1 MENLVP
7 ALFVIGI
14 ISTLSP
20 MITRIP
26 IGFRLPIVV
35 VEILLGII
43 VGPHVLGWVPAAPE
57 LKFFGYLGMVFLF
70 FMAGAELKEHPV
82 SGRFLWLGTAGW
94 IVSFAVAMAI
104 SFGLY
109 FTGTVEAPLFVAV
122 ALTTTAM
129 GALIPIMRDA
139 GELTTSFGKY
149 VLGAGALGELG
160 PIVAIPLIHTRHFEI
175 SDQLILMLGFVIL
188 AVVSIYSAT
197 KVRHNAVFRFLT
209 TWLQSSSQFA
219 VRVSILI
226 LVGMVVLAAEFGLDV
241 VLGSFTAGLVVALM
255 SKGAHGEVLMNRLRA
270 VSYGFLVP
278 AFFVTTGIFF
288 DLGALIANPW
298 SFLLLPMY
306 LGLMFAIRG
315 LAILPVYRK
324 DLTKEDRAP
333 FALMSA
339 TALPL
344 VVVVTDIGLETGRMR
359 PDTAAAL
366 VGAAV
371 VTVLVFPIL
380 ALAKR
385 QHTSIRDV
393 IDEVIPDHED
403 YTP

>member
-14 ISTLSP
+14 ISTVSP
-20 MITRIP
+20 LVARIP

-43 VGPHVLGWVPAAPE
+43 VGPHVLDWVPAVPE

-82 SGRFLWLGTAGW
+82 GGRFLWLGTFSW
-94 IVSFAVAMAI
+94 VLSFAVALLL
-104 SFGLY
+104 SWGLY
-109 FTGTVEAPLFVAV
+109 AIDVIEAPLFVAV
-122 ALTTTAM
+122 ALTTTAI

-139 GELTTSFGKY
+139 QELPTTFGKY

-160 PIVAIPLIHTRHFEI
+160 PIVAIPLIHTRHFEV
-175 SDQLILMLGFVIL
+175 SEQVILMIGFVIL
-188 AVVSIYSAT
+188 AVSSVYSAT
-197 KVRHNAVFRFLT
+197 RVRGIFIFRFLS

-241 VLGSFTAGLVVALM
+241 VLGSFTAGLIVALM
-255 SKGAHGEVLMNRLRA
+255 SKGDHGQRLMHRLEA
-270 VSYGFLVP
+270 ISYGFLVP

-288 DLGALIANPW
+288 DLGALLAQPW
-298 SFLLLPMY
+298 TLLLVPMY
-306 LGLMFAIRG
+306 VLLMFSIRG
-315 LAILPVYRK
+315 LTLLPVYRK
-324 DLTKEDRAP
+324 DLPKEDWAP
-333 FALMSA
+333 FALMTS

-344 VVVVTDIGLETGRMR
+344 VVVITDIGLETKQML
-359 PDTAAAL
+359 PETAAAL
-366 VGAAV
+366 VGAGV
-371 VTVLVFPIL
+371 VTVLLFPVF

-385 QHTSIRDV
+385 HKTSLREALQEVHTTNEYDS
-393 IDEVIPDHED
+393 
-403 YTP
+403 

>member
-14 ISTLSP
+14 ISTVSP
-20 MITRIP
+20 LVARIP

-35 VEILLGII
+35 VEIVLGII

-82 SGRFLWLGTAGW
+82 GGRFLWLGT
-94 IVSFAVAMAI
+94 VSWVI
-104 SFGLY
+104 SFGVALLISWGLY
-109 FTGTVEAPLFVAV
+109 SANVIEAPLFVAV
-122 ALTTTAM
+122 ALTTTAI

-139 GELTTSFGKY
+139 QELPTSFGKY

-160 PIVAIPLIHTRHFEI
+160 PIVAIPLIHARHFQVSE
-175 SDQLILMLGFVIL
+175 QVILMIGFTIL
-188 AVVSIYSAT
+188 ALGSVYSAS
-197 KVRHNAVFRFLT
+197 KVRDNAVFRFFS

-226 LVGMVVLAAEFGLDV
+226 LVGMVVLAAKFGLDV
-241 VLGSFTAGLVVALM
+241 VLGSFTAGLIVALM
-255 SKGAHGEVLMNRLRA
+255 SKGEQGRRLMSRLQA
-270 VSYGFLVP
+270 ISFGFLVP

-288 DLGALIANPW
+288 DLGALLDNPVT
-298 SFLLLPMY
+298 LLLVPMY
-306 LGLMFAIRG
+306 VVLLLFTRG
-315 LAILPVYRK
+315 LTLLPVYRK
-324 DLTKEDRAP
+324 DLPREDWAP
-333 FALMSA
+333 FALMTS

-344 VVVVTDIGLETGRMR
+344 VVVVTDIGLETGQML
-359 PDTAAAL
+359 PQTASAL
-366 VGAAV
+366 VGAGV
-371 VTVLVFPIL
+371 VTVLLFPIF

-385 QHTSIRDV
+385 HKTSLRQAIE
-393 IDEVIPDHED
+393 EVRVTDDD
-403 YTP
+403 YSS